1 MKTKDNL
8 LKGII
13 IGIVVIIVPLI
24 LMDIDKRL
32 DNYRSCVVNTVHDS
46 IVVDVH
52 PEEIDD
58 VLNII
63 KETNNS
69 MTDLINNNF
78 DITLNVPLVLEAKL
92 GNNWLDMQE
101 VIWYNY
107 EPFNKGENI
116 LWMKYQLKV

>member
-1 MKTKDNL
+1 M
-8 LKGII
+8 
-13 IGIVVIIVPLI
+13 
-24 LMDIDKRL
+24 
-32 DNYRSCVVNTVHDS
+32 VNTVHDS

-78 DITLNVPLVLEAKL
+78 DITLNVLLVLEAKL

-101 VIWYNY
+101 VI
-107 EPFNKGENI
+107 
-116 LWMKYQLKV
+116 

>member
-1 MKTKDNL
+1 
-8 LKGII
+8 
-13 IGIVVIIVPLI
+13 
-24 LMDIDKRL
+24 MDIDKRL

-107 EPFNKGENI
+107 EPFNKGVNI
-116 LWMKYQLKV
+116 WQMKYQLKV